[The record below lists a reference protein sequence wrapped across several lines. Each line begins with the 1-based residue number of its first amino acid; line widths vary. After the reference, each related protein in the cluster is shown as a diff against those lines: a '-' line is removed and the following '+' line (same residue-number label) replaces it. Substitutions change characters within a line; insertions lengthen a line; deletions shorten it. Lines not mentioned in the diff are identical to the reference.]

1 MKKILVLF
9 TLSIAFLMSG
19 CCTICSSAN
28 VYPDDAFLKK
38 TCPEGV
44 EVLVYLDKCEDCGFP
59 VTQRKN
65 SNCKVGE

>member
-1 MKKILVLF
+1 
-9 TLSIAFLMSG
+9 MSG